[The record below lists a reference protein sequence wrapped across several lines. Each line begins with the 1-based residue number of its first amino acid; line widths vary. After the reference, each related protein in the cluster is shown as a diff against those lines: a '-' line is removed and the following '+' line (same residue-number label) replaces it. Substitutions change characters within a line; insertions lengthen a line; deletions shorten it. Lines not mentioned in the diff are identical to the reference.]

1 MQRTALIGLGAMGF
15 GMATQILKSGFPLTV
30 YNRTAERAVAL
41 QAAGAQLASSPANA
55 AQAADVVISMVAD
68 DAASR
73 HVWLGDDGILRTVK
87 SGAVAVECSTLSTAW
102 IRELS
107 QKVETRGC
115 DFLDAPVT
123 GSKMQ
128 AASGELLFL
137 VGGGAATLERARPVL
152 KAMSR
157 SIVHI
162 GPVGSGALIKLI
174 NNYLCGV
181 QAASLAEAMALIE
194 RSGLDRDRALQILNS
209 GAPGSPLINT
219 LSKRMTS
226 ANYEVNFLLR
236 LMQKDLNYAMHEAET
251 RGLRFEVGAAAEK
264 VFDHARERGWGERD
278 FSAVVEALR

>member
-1 MQRTALIGLGAMGF
+1 MQRTAVIGLGAMGF
-15 GMATQILKSGFPLTV
+15 GMATQILKAGFPLTV
-30 YNRTAERAVAL
+30 YNRTAKRATAL
-41 QAAGAQLASSPANA
+41 QTAGARVASSPADA
-55 AQAADVVISMVAD
+55 AKAADVVISMVAD

-73 HVWLGDDGILRTVK
+73 QVWLGDDGISRTLK
-87 SGAVAVECSTLSTAW
+87 PGTVAVECSTLSTAW
-102 IRELS
+102 IRELAQTL
-107 QKVETRGC
+107 QKREC

-137 VGGGAATLERARPVL
+137 VGGEAATLERARPVL

-157 SIVHI
+157 NIMHI

-194 RSGLDRDRALQILNS
+194 RSGLDRERSLEILNN
-209 GAPGSPLINT
+209 GAPGSPLINA

-226 ANYEVNFLLR
+226 RNYEVNFLLR
-236 LMQKDLNYAMHEAET
+236 LMQKDLNYARHEAEAH
-251 RGLRFEVGAAAEK
+251 GIRFNVGSAAAK
-264 VFDHARERGWGERD
+264 VFEHARENGWGEKD

>member
-55 AQAADVVISMVAD
+55 AQTAEVVISMVAD

-128 AASGELLFL
+128 AACGELLFL

-194 RSGLDRDRALQILNS
+194 RSGLDRDRALQILNN

-251 RGLRFEVGAAAEK
+251 RGLPFEVGAAAEK